1 MKNNCISYLSN
12 LEQNLTTP
20 YFDIE
25 CVYEGYIVTLR
36 AKRLETDQE
45 VEKRLSEERKNEKS
59 KEQAKERRRK
69 EYERLK
75 EEFE

>member
-1 MKNNCISYLSN
+1 MA
-12 LEQNLTTP
+12 P

-25 CVYEGYIVTLR
+25 CNYEGYRVKLR
-36 AKRLETDQE
+36 AKRLETDKE
-45 VEKRLSEERKNEKS
+45 AEKRLSEERKSKKY